1 MSENKKNQKN
11 FSSPY
16 KDVRVIV
23 LLSLLA
29 ALSILCGKYL
39 AFPGGGDSMIRFS
52 FENLPIL
59 LAAMHV
65 GPIAGM
71 TVGILADL
79 LGCLMVG
86 YAINPIITLGAAAIG
101 LLGGLIPRLLPKVWP
116 RLLRIALTVSAAHLI
131 GSVVIKTFG
140 LAQYYAMPFIVL
152 MLWRLLNYA
161 IISILECALL
171 YLLGK
176 NAAIARQLRAFSK
189 NSSLL

>member
-1 MSENKKNQKN
+1 MSKFKTAKRHL
-11 FSSPY
+11 SPF
-16 KDVRVIV
+16 KDVKVIV

-65 GPIAGM
+65 GPLAGM

-86 YAINPIITLGAAAIG
+86 YSINPIITLGAAVIG
-101 LLGGLIPRLLPKVWP
+101 LLGGLIPYLIPKGSP
-116 RLLRIALTVSAAHLI
+116 RLLRIAITVSLSHLV
-131 GSVVIKTFG
+131 GSVVVKTFG
-140 LAQYYAMPFIVL
+140 LAQYYAMPFMIL
-152 MLWRLLNYA
+152 MLWRLLNYT
-161 IISILECALL
+161 IISVLESALL
-171 YLLGK
+171 YLLTK
-176 NAAIARQLRAFSK
+176 NTAIAKQMRAFSK
-189 NSSLL
+189 NSFLL

>member
-1 MSENKKNQKN
+1 MSENKRNSKKAP
-11 FSSPY
+11 SPY

-39 AFPGGGDSMIRFS
+39 AFPGGDSMIRFS

-101 LLGGLIPRLLPKVWP
+101 LFGGLIPRIIPKACP
-116 RLLRIALTVSAAHLI
+116 RLLRIAITVSAAHLI

-140 LAQYYAMPFIVL
+140 LSQYYAMPFIVL

-161 IISILECALL
+161 IISAIEIALL

-176 NAAIARQLRAFSK
+176 NTAVAKQLRSFSK
-189 NSSLL
+189 SSSLF

>member
-1 MSENKKNQKN
+1 MSENKQNSKR
-11 FSSPY
+11 SPY

-39 AFPGGGDSMIRFS
+39 AFPGGGDTMIRFS

-101 LLGGLIPRLLPKVWP
+101 LFGGLIPRIIPKAWP
-116 RLLRIALTVSAAHLI
+116 RLLRIAITVSAAHLI

-140 LAQYYAMPFIVL
+140 LSQYYAMPFIVL

-161 IISILECALL
+161 IISVLESTIL

-176 NAAIARQLRAFSK
+176 NAAVAKQLRSFSK